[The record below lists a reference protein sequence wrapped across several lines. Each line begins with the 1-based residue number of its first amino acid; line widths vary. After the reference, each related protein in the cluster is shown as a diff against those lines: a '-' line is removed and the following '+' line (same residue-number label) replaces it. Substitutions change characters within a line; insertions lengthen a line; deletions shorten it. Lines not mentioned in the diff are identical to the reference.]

1 MKIVIFMKKH
11 VKALVLGKDSG
22 ICQLI
27 AISVNAVSKRTGV
40 YIEDHVLKS
49 SDDIESDEKFDIV
62 LVNEFPSLKE
72 LIENKN
78 ILLSNF
84 GKVVLL
90 TSYQIDIEDV
100 NKFSHTITAVK
111 KEPGSDFMSQIER
124 IIFLELRLVKP
135 MKVLSNA
142 LSGDIF

>member
-11 VKALVLGKDSG
+11 IKVLIFGKDPG

-27 AISVNAVSKRTGV
+27 AFSVNAVSKRTGV
-40 YIEDHVLKS
+40 YIEDHVVKC
-49 SDDIESDEKFDIV
+49 SDDIESEEKFDIV

-84 GKVVLL
+84 GKVIFL
-90 TSYQIDIEDV
+90 TSYQIDIDQV
-100 NKFSHTITAVK
+100 AKFSNTIKPFK
-111 KEPGSDFMSQIER
+111 KESGSDFLAQIER
-124 IIFLELRLVKP
+124 IILP
-135 MKVLSNA
+135 NCH
-142 LSGDIF
+142 I